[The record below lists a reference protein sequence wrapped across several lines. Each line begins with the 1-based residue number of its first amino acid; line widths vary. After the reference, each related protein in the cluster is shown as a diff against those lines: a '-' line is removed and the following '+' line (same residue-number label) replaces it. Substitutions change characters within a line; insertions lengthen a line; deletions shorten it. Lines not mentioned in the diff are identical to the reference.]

1 MRVAIFTD
9 NDFDKINGVTTTLKA
24 LLRHAPDDVS
34 PRVYTFADFGIETP
48 EYLALASIGVPIPF
62 YGEMQMYI
70 PRLRE
75 LRRRL
80 RADGV
85 RLIHLTTPGPAGL
98 AARYLARRGG
108 TRLVGSFHTLLAEYV
123 AALSGSTRLADGMR
137 HYMRWLYG
145 ACEQVLVPSRDTYA
159 RLVAD
164 RWNAERMSVWPRGV
178 DTVMFSPSR
187 RSAALRE
194 QWHVCDRRRAVLYAG
209 RLSREK
215 GLALLRPL
223 ETLLHQRRVPFRLVI
238 VGEGPMTPELRELCP
253 DAVFTGRLSHD
264 QVAVAMASADAFVF
278 PSETDTA
285 GNVVLEA
292 QASGLP
298 VIVTSAG
305 GPQENMRH
313 GETGFVCAPKDAH
326 GVAQRLAELLRD
338 DGYRTG
344 MGAAARLYAQ
354 GRSWAASLQP
364 VFDLYRTAI
373 QTPAA
378 AGDVPSALSRQPG
391 APSAA

>member
-1 MRVAIFTD
+1 
-9 NDFDKINGVTTTLKA
+9 
-24 LLRHAPDDVS
+24 
-34 PRVYTFADFGIETP
+34 
-48 EYLALASIGVPIPF
+48 
-62 YGEMQMYI
+62 MYV

-98 AARYLARRGG
+98 AARYLAWRSGAP
-108 TRLVGSFHTLLAEYV
+108 LVGSFHTLLAEYV
-123 AALSGSTRLADGMR
+123 VALSGSEYLADGMR
-137 HYMRWLYG
+137 YYMRWLYG
-145 ACEQVLVPSRDTYA
+145 ACEHVLVPSRDTCA

-164 RWNAERMSVWPRGV
+164 RWNAERLSLWPRGV
-178 DTVMFSPSR
+178 DTAVFSPSR

-194 QWHVCDRRRAVLYAG
+194 QWHVSERRPALLYAG
-209 RLSREK
+209 RVSREK
-215 GLALLRPL
+215 GLVLLRPL
-223 ETLLHQRRVPFRLVI
+223 ETLLHQRHVPFRLVI
-238 VGEGPMTPELRELCP
+238 VGEGPMSGELRELCP

-313 GETGFVCAPKDAH
+313 GETGFVCAPKDAQS
-326 GVAQRLAELLRD
+326 VAARVTELLRT
-338 DGYRTG
+338 DGPRVA
-344 MGAAARLYAQ
+344 MGAAARRYAE
-354 GRSWAASLQP
+354 GRSWAASLRP
-364 VFDLYRTAI
+364 VYDLYRTAM
-373 QTPAA
+373 QAPAA
-378 AGDVPSALSRQPG
+378 AGDVSSGLSRQTG
-391 APSAA
+391 ASAA

>member
-1 MRVAIFTD
+1 
-9 NDFDKINGVTTTLKA
+9 
-24 LLRHAPDDVS
+24 
-34 PRVYTFADFGIETP
+34 
-48 EYLALASIGVPIPF
+48 
-62 YGEMQMYI
+62 
-70 PRLRE
+70 
-75 LRRRL
+75 
-80 RADGV
+80 
-85 RLIHLTTPGPAGL
+85 
-98 AARYLARRGG
+98 
-108 TRLVGSFHTLLAEYV
+108 
-123 AALSGSTRLADGMR
+123 MR

-145 ACEQVLVPSRDTYA
+145 ACEQVLVPSRDTCA

-194 QWHVCDRRRAVLYAG
+194 QWHVCDRRPAVLYAG
-209 RLSREK
+209 RVSREK

-238 VGEGPMTPELRELCP
+238 VGEGPMTAELRALCP

-344 MGAAARLYAQ
+344 VGAAARRYAAGAEL
-354 GRSWAASLQP
+354 GR
-364 VFDLYRTAI
+364 V
-373 QTPAA
+373 AA
-378 AGDVPSALSRQPG
+378 ARVRPVPHGHPDAGCSRRRAVGAVASARRTVGRMMPMAPTLGEVLRDIARHPIRHLVVRWNWKSAALSCWCGGGDFPAGQPARRRWARACARCSPSSPSAP
-391 APSAA
+391 